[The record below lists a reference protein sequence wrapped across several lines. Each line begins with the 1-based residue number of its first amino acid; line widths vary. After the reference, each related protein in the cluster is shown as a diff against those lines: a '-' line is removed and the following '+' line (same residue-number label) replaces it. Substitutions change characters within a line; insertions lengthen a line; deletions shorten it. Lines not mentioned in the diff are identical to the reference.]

1 MLMLMMMMMMM
12 MLVMMMMMTMM
23 MVVMMMMRRRW
34 WCECWGG
41 GRWWCWGG
49 WCWGGRPIPR
59 PGSAHFVRA
68 CAVEMRTWTCAQEP
82 FCMENLRGKCRTVDI
97 SGASIL
103 RELAQS
109 KCTWTCHKRHFVRK
123 FTGKMPD
130 ASDATSIEHRPLTVT
145 VRTLNA
151 GRVSPGKHFL
161 RACAVE
167 MHMDMSQ
174 AAFCAE
180 IFK

>member
-1 MLMLMMMMMMM
+1 
-12 MLVMMMMMTMM
+12 
-23 MVVMMMMRRRW
+23 MRACADEMHMDMSPEAFCAEILRENAVRVSR
-34 WCECWGG
+34 GK
-41 GRWWCWGG
+41 
-49 WCWGGRPIPR
+49 
-59 PGSAHFVRA
+59 HFARA
-68 CAVEMRTWTCAQEP
+68 CAVEMH
-82 FCMENLRGKCRTVDI
+82 MDI
-97 SGASIL
+97 
-103 RELAQS
+103 
-109 KCTWTCHKRHFVRK
+109 KRHFVRK

-151 GRVSPGKHFL
+151 GRVSLGKHFL